1 MSAMSHATAIIL
13 TSCLAL
19 SACGTA
25 APGKTTEPGKMTQ
38 KAVQTIDRICTLPP
52 AERDAQLRKL
62 EAERGVVLVCDR

>member
-13 TSCLAL
+13 TSIFAL

-25 APGKTTEPGKMTQ
+25 APGKSTDPGKMTQ
-38 KAVQTIDRICTLPP
+38 KAVQTIDRICALP
-52 AERDAQLRKL
+52 AAQRDAQLKKL